1 MLRSSRSKW
10 VSGIGAVVLSG
21 GLLVAGYGTGILPAE
36 ATITFVNP
44 FPIIID
50 KLNQILAKLSTS
62 GGGGGNHTLR
72 WDSNLTGTLYHS
84 LPRGGAGQQYGASV
98 GTGARCHSPHLAEHS
113 RFLGSDELLCQ
124 QECRRDARLA
134 AAVGGGVGE
143 SG

>member
-21 GLLVAGYGTGILPAE
+21 GLLVAGYGIGILPAE

-62 GGGGGNHTLR
+62 GGAVAITRCGGTA
-72 WDSNLTGTLYHS
+72 T
-84 LPRGGAGQQYGASV
+84 
-98 GTGARCHSPHLAEHS
+98 
-113 RFLGSDELLCQ
+113 
-124 QECRRDARLA
+124 
-134 AAVGGGVGE
+134 
-143 SG
+143 